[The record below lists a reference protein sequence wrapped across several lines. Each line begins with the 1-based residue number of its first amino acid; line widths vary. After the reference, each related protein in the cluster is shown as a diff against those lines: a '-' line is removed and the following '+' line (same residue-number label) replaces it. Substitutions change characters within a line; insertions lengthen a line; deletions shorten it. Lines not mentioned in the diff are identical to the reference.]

1 MRGDLSDTS
10 AADACRLLAGSS
22 ANGTLLLQGPDG
34 PGSIVFEDGQI
45 VAASS
50 PSRGARLGDRLV
62 GAGYLDEE
70 ALERALDEQRSAP
83 GGRRL
88 GAVLVDGGFVPQDA
102 VRLFVQEQV
111 LDALFEILRWRYGA
125 YELRSDVPAVLPE
138 VSLSLTVDE
147 MLVETSRRQRE
158 WDELSRV
165 IPDLDAIPS
174 FARDAAS
181 ATAGLEADEFAVLA
195 SIDGQRTIRE
205 LAEDLGY
212 GEFEAARIVYALTL
226 LGIVEIE
233 LPADEIGAALETAML
248 GAPWDTDQLLEEPPP
263 TAPED
268 LGSPAAAPAWPVDE
282 PDAEQEPA
290 EPAAVPAAAGGAT
303 GEDGGEAA
311 REDGGEAAREDGGE
325 AAREDGGEDAGEA
338 AGEEAP
344 QPVAAPSAPPSA
356 PPPAPASDE
365 GPSPWEF
372 LPDADA
378 PAAAGRDTGDVG
390 SRWPAPS
397 EEPVTIEA
405 ELPPPSYS
413 DVIGELHR
421 IGDRE
426 PSSAGSDRD
435 ASAGQEPP
443 AQQGPPAADA
453 PPQPAGADAGTGS
466 EHRRRDPLP
475 TPSGDVH
482 EFLRELS
489 RLALDDDAAPEAPA
503 TRPPPRRDT
512 PPSSGD
518 DPDDAKRKRRGIFG
532 WGG

>member
-34 PGSIVFEDGQI
+34 PGSIVFENGQI

-62 GAGYLDEE
+62 GAGYLDED

-165 IPDLDAIPS
+165 IPDLDAVPS

-248 GAPWDTDQLLEEPPP
+248 GVPWDTDQLLEEPPP

-268 LGSPAAAPAWPVDE
+268 LGSPAAAPAWPADVS
-282 PDAEQEPA
+282 DAAHEPA
-290 EPAAVPAAAGGAT
+290 EATQAAAPSDAPAGESAVPAEEPAAPAEVPAAAG
-303 GEDGGEAA
+303 EDTADEPPHPA
-311 REDGGEAAREDGGE
+311 
-325 AAREDGGEDAGEA
+325 
-338 AGEEAP
+338 
-344 QPVAAPSAPPSA
+344 VAPSAPPSA

-365 GPSPWEF
+365 GPAPWEF
-372 LPDADA
+372 LPDPAA
-378 PAAAGRDTGDVG
+378 PAAASPDGEDEGFD
-390 SRWPAPS
+390 WPAPS
-397 EEPVTIEA
+397 DEPVTIEA

-426 PSSAGSDRD
+426 PSEARSDRD
-435 ASAGQEPP
+435 ETAGQDASE
-443 AQQGPPAADA
+443 QQGPSPSADA
-453 PPQPAGADAGTGS
+453 PRPPGGTDDGSVPEQP
-466 EHRRRDPLP
+466 RREPLP
-475 TPSGDVH
+475 APSGDVH

-489 RLALDDDAAPEAPA
+489 RLALDEDAPEAPA
-503 TRPPPRRDT
+503 NRPSSRRDT
-512 PPSSGD
+512 PAPSGD